1 MLLLKSIVTNRWFR
15 AAAAA
20 AFVQQLLVACG
31 TYLLGDITTR
41 LPNEGIPWLSCL
53 AMLAA
58 MALSGSLAFY
68 IMNVLTLRAKQ
79 GALGDFFERYFSVN
93 YQKPLFWRNSAERT
107 KRHDMMCREAQDAL
121 HEGNAF
127 LLDVWTTGWN
137 ILLNTT
143 AVVLVIGFQSGAVIL
158 AAGIVSSLLVHFAS
172 ARMATDAI
180 EEIEDQNQLNSHLSS
195 SWDNLTLGN
204 RLSYSVWRSSFD
216 RLFQLAKASAL
227 KSLQSR
233 ERVLA
238 VGNFVTTAA
247 VVGSVLIHAKFNQ
260 ANITA
265 VIGLFA
271 MLPRSLQINMH
282 VQIIHSY
289 WAGWQRLRER
299 LNVASECVEKFP
311 NSNPSD
317 FIDASAIQIVSH
329 SLSTHSS
336 VIHPSGDPSS
346 HKSVSINPNDLIRRV
361 ADFRSGRLTVRGK
374 NGAGKS
380 VLLSLIKDSLGDT
393 AFLLPAHHQL
403 ALPGVELS
411 QSHGERALS
420 ALDSV
425 AVSESS
431 VGVLLLDEW
440 DANLSPENRELV
452 GAKITTIA
460 QNKLVIEVRH
470 NQDSLTLVPS
480 YA

>member
-20 AFVQQLLVACG
+20 AFVQQLLVASG
-31 TYLLGDITTR
+31 TYLLGDVTTR
-41 LPNEGIPWLSCL
+41 LPSEGVPWLSCL

-68 IMNVLTLRAKQ
+68 IMNVLSLRAKQ
-79 GALGDFFERYFSVN
+79 GALGDFFDRYFSVN
-93 YQKPLFWRNSAERT
+93 YQKPLFWRNGAERT

-137 ILLNTT
+137 IVLNTA
-143 AVVLVIGFQSGAVIL
+143 AVILVIGLQSGAVIL
-158 AAGIVSSLLVHFAS
+158 AAGVLSSLIVHFAS
-172 ARMATDAI
+172 ARMAIDAI

-204 RLSYSVWRSSFD
+204 KLSFGLWRASFQQ
-216 RLFQLAKASAL
+216 LFHRANASAVRSL
-227 KSLQSR
+227 KSR

-238 VGNFVTTAA
+238 IGNFITTGV
-247 VVGSVLIHAKFNQ
+247 VVGSVLIQAKLNQ

-282 VQIIHSY
+282 VQIIQSY

-317 FIDASAIQIVSH
+317 FIDASAIQIVGH
-329 SLSTHSS
+329 SLSTHSPA
-336 VIHPSGDPSS
+336 IHTSGDLSA
-346 HKSVSINPNDLIRRV
+346 HQSVAISPNDLTRRV
-361 ADFRSGRLTVRGK
+361 ADYRSGRLTVRGK

-380 VLLSLIKDSLGDT
+380 VLLSLIKDSLGDA
-393 AFLLPAHHQL
+393 AFYLPAHHQL

-420 ALDSV
+420 ALDAV
-425 AVSESS
+425 AASDTGVH
-431 VGVLLLDEW
+431 VLLLDEW
-440 DANLSPENRELV
+440 DANLSPENRDIV
-452 GAKITTIA
+452 SAKITTLA

-470 NQDSLTLVPS
+470 NQESLTLVPS